1 MFGIGVP
8 ELVLILIIGLIVFG
22 PGKLPEMGRTLG
34 KGIREFRKASNA
46 LTQAMNAPEP
56 PPQAQP
62 QPQPQPTPQAQAQ
75 QSAAQAPAAEAAKAQ
90 AEAPQQA
97 APKAPAYEAPTQESV
112 RQQIAETQAK
122 RNNQS
127 EAGRNF
133 LRPFLFQGY
142 GSISQAYS
150 VYWETDWPAARAACI
165 IEA

>member
-62 QPQPQPTPQAQAQ
+62 KPQPQPTPQAQA
-75 QSAAQAPAAEAAKAQ
+75 
-90 AEAPQQA
+90 
-97 APKAPAYEAPTQESV
+97 SV
-112 RQQIAETQAK
+112 LVPVPVC
-122 RNNQS
+122 
-127 EAGRNF
+127 AGRE
-133 LRPFLFQGY
+133 P
-142 GSISQAYS
+142 
-150 VYWETDWPAARAACI
+150 VPRADQTQR
-165 IEA
+165 